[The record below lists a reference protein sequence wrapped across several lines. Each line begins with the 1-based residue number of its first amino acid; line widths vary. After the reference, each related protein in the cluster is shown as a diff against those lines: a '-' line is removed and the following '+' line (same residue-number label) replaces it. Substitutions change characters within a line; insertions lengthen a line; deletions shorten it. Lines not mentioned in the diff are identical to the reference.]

1 MVKGLEK
8 FVKHFE
14 GLEDAYVLIGGA
26 ACDVWLDVKALPF
39 RVTKDLDLVIIVEG
53 LSPEFFTRLWDFI
66 RTGHYE
72 SLEQSAERPEFYR
85 FMKPKDSSHPFMIEL
100 LTRNHLELPEGVHL
114 TPIPADEDISSLSA
128 ILLNDDYYRYVVST
142 RVRINGIPVVPAN
155 CLIPLKARAWLDLTR
170 RRDAGEK
177 VKGDDIKKHRN
188 DVFRLFRSLAASDRY
203 ALPVQLKS
211 DLSAFLEKHPQE
223 SEDWQGIR
231 QSVGTDELETP
242 RVILDQLRTIF
253 GLDDKKAD

>member
-66 RTGHYE
+66 KAGHYE

-85 FMKPKDSSHPFMIEL
+85 FMKPKESSHPFMIEL
-100 LTRNHLELPEGVHL
+100 LTRNHLDLPEGVHL

-128 ILLNDDYYRYVVST
+128 ILLNDDYYCYVVNT
-142 RVRINGIPVVPAN
+142 RVRINGIPVVLAN

-188 DVFRLFRSLAASDRY
+188 DVFRLYLSLAPSERFE
-203 ALPVQLKS
+203 LPEQLAA
-211 DLSAFLEKHPQE
+211 DLRAFLAKHPPE
-223 SEDWQGIR
+223 LPEWQAIR
-231 QSVGTDELETP
+231 QAVGIDSMPEPDVVLEQI
-242 RVILDQLRTIF
+242 RAIF
-253 GLDDKKAD
+253 ML